1 MAQAYNWKQHQGGKR
16 KLSHLEVRKA
26 KNGGH
31 IVRHHFA
38 NFEHEPE
45 EHTFGAD
52 EGEAMIAHVSKHMG
66 VKAEAKEEAA
76 EPEEEEEGE

>member
-1 MAQAYNWKQHQGGKR
+1 MAQAYNWNQHQGGKR
-16 KLSHLEVRKA
+16 KLSHLELRKA

-45 EHTFGAD
+45 EHAFAN
-52 EGEAMIAHVSKHMG
+52 GEEMIAHVSKHMG

-76 EPEEEEEGE
+76 EPKEGEEGE